1 LREFL
6 ENRLEN
12 FGFMMIGPLT
22 NRRLEHWNRREILS
36 LGAVAAAGLSA
47 SSCTPPKT
55 KITRK
60 TVGLGERAE
69 AGPFVFVALEANWSM
84 QLGSAPN
91 GRTAKNQFMIVR
103 ISITNQGG
111 TSAGCPMLALVD
123 ESDNRYPEVDDAKEQ
138 ENWLGMIRVLTPAET
153 LFGWIVFDV
162 SPSSYV
168 LRLSDG
174 NVENEH
180 VAFVDIPLRLS

>member
-1 LREFL
+1 
-6 ENRLEN
+6 
-12 FGFMMIGPLT
+12 MSGP
-22 NRRLEHWNRREILS
+22 LEHWNRRQILS
-36 LGAVAAAGLSA
+36 LGAAALLA

-60 TVGLGERAE
+60 TVSLGERAE
-69 AGPFVFVALEANWSM
+69 AGPFVFVALEANWAM
-84 QLGSAPN
+84 QLGGVPN
-91 GRTAKNQFMIVR
+91 VRMAKNQFMSVR

-111 TSAGCPMLALVD
+111 TSAGCPLLALVD
-123 ESDNRYPEVDDAKEQ
+123 DSDNRYPEVDDAKEQ
-138 ENWLGMIRVLTPAET
+138 ENWLGMIRMIAPADTE
-153 LFGWIVFDV
+153 FGWIVFDV
-162 SPSSYV
+162 APSSYV